1 MSILDKALLALTKK
15 ALEQRLKSVV
25 NEANAKL
32 QNLIDKDLYDYSNT
46 IQRFHQTRLQED
58 FIGRVERSGGD
69 NDNIVSAKFL
79 TGTSHYTK
87 NQLAFRLSAIENFL
101 NDVNTSEE
109 RIRQQQENLARRMF
123 NMEASEEVT
132 QEQIENSKAIWRMWR
147 KLGMSRDHFDESS
160 GVLTEIVKQYELNGK
175 DEAEGK
181 LNFIRQM
188 AGADFLA
195 WTQDKLINTLSSGE
209 TDSTISNFLSTT
221 GLPDID
227 DMDWSSFV

>member
-25 NEANAKL
+25 DEANAKL